1 MSKGK
6 QIDQKQV
13 VQMARDICVKRD
25 KPENCKDC
33 DTMWCKAHIHAF
45 RAYKAGYRKQIE
57 AEWIPH
63 RFDKNG
69 RPISWYC
76 SNCRGIGDH
85 SSYCSH
91 CGAKMKGCE

>member
-1 MSKGK
+1 MMSEEK
-6 QIDQKQV
+6 QIKELRV
-13 VQMARDICVKRD
+13 VLWGNPYVRMGSHQADMLAQYLHNEC
-25 KPENCKDC
+25 
-33 DTMWCKAHIHAF
+33 
-45 RAYKAGYRKQIE
+45 YRKQSE
-57 AEWIPH
+57 GEWIPH

-91 CGAKMKGCE
+91 CGAKMGGGAK

>member
-1 MSKGK
+1 MS
-6 QIDQKQV
+6 
-13 VQMARDICVKRD
+13 
-25 KPENCKDC
+25 EE
-33 DTMWCKAHIHAF
+33 
-45 RAYKAGYRKQIE
+45 KQIE
-57 AEWIPH
+57 EMASVLENAKMDALATIGSMNHGFGRWYAQALYNAGCRKQSEGKWIPH

-91 CGAKMKGCE
+91 CGAKMKGGE